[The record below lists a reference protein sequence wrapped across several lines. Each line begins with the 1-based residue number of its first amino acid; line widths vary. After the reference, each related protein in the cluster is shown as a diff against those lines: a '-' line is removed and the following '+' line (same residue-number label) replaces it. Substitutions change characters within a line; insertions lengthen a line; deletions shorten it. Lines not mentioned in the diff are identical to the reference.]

1 MVKHREDSITEI
13 RREEEA
19 KETEIRLLKA
29 QLQAAT
35 ERQDFLEDCIAEMAA
50 AVYSV

>member
-1 MVKHREDSITEI
+1 MINHRKDSIIEI
-13 RREEEA
+13 RKAEEA
-19 KETEIRLLKA
+19 KDAEIRLLKA

>member
-1 MVKHREDSITEI
+1 MVKHREDSIVEI
-13 RREEEA
+13 R
-19 KETEIRLLKA
+19 KQQQNKDETIRLLQA

-35 ERQDFLEDCIAEMAA
+35 DRQDFLEDCIAEMAA